1 MKTAFGAAFR
11 RAAQPDKRESLNAR
25 SGPRP
30 YGRGPPAPDPPQHAA
45 VAVHL
50 DLVEAVLLHL
60 PPHQLR
66 HALLPAGGAGDADG
80 LLAEGISSSSRL
92 SCSLHFPQRTALLK
106 ILLW

>member
-11 RAAQPDKRESLNAR
+11 RAAQPDKRESPNAR
-25 SGPRP
+25 SGPAHTGGGRLPRIRP
-30 YGRGPPAPDPPQHAA
+30 STLPQRSVWTSSKPDSSIFPLYQFCHP
-45 VAVHL
+45 
-50 DLVEAVLLHL
+50 
-60 PPHQLR
+60 
-66 HALLPAGGAGDADG
+66 LLPAGGAGDADG

>member
-25 SGPRP
+25 SGPAHTGGGRLPRIRP
-30 YGRGPPAPDPPQHAA
+30 STLPQRSVWTSSKPDSSIF
-45 VAVHL
+45 
-50 DLVEAVLLHL
+50 LLYQFCH
-60 PPHQLR
+60 P
-66 HALLPAGGAGDADG
+66 LLPAGGAGDADG
-80 LLAEGISSSSRL
+80 LLAERISSSSRL

>member
-25 SGPRP
+25 SGPSTLPQRSVWTSSK
-30 YGRGPPAPDPPQHAA
+30 PDSSIFPLYQFCHP
-45 VAVHL
+45 
-50 DLVEAVLLHL
+50 
-60 PPHQLR
+60 
-66 HALLPAGGAGDADG
+66 LLPAGGAGDADG

-106 ILLW
+106 ILLG

>member
-30 YGRGPPAPDPPQHAA
+30 YGGGRLPRIRPSTLPQRSVWTSSKPDSSIF
-45 VAVHL
+45 
-50 DLVEAVLLHL
+50 LLYQFCH
-60 PPHQLR
+60 P
-66 HALLPAGGAGDADG
+66 LLPAGGAGDADG
-80 LLAEGISSSSRL
+80 LLAERISSSSRL